1 MKNKFTD
8 NQKIIHLDAWADAPL
23 TMPSIFDICLKNTDT
38 HIIVDCC
45 KESEL
50 VSGFHHARNS
60 TLGVNEDALMQKKT
74 MLWNAEHNNRLSLIH
89 GNYKLIPQDPINVYD
104 IMCHTGDTGERIDNS
119 AVNFTSGI
127 SSAITTGFFD
137 DVEVWPTY
145 FIVWHGAK
153 IAITA
158 LKNTV
163 KWKDTR
169 NIDTMFMI
177 KNRVPKPHRMLLL
190 DELSKRDVLEDNM
203 YSQYEQFPGE
213 IASTMKEIGAT
224 HYHGKTRSI
233 DATPLQDHEDWYAT
247 PPAAQ
252 DNALI
257 EVVSETHIDRP
268 FYTEK
273 TVWPLVYMKPFMI
286 MGSHLMNHNLT
297 KYGFKLY
304 DEFIDYSFDKIE
316 SPKER
321 IIAMADELAR
331 LSNLKLS
338 NKEYHELNEKL
349 RPKIEHNLAVYLE
362 MVFDDPYLPKI
373 IRDLGNNEKLISQQ
387 ADDRRALIHHMNG
400 TWKTYTDRSG
410 GNGVLMD
417 IVRCNPYLQK
427 LMGRVL

>member
-8 NQKIIHLDAWADAPL
+8 NQEIIILDAWEHSPL
-23 TMPSIFDICLKNTDT
+23 TMSSLFDICLKKTNT

-50 VSGFHHARNS
+50 ISGFHYGRIRTS
-60 TLGVNEDALMQKKT
+60 GVNEDAEMQKKT
-74 MLWNAEHNNRLSLIH
+74 ILWNVEHNNRLSLIH
-89 GNYKLIPQDPINVYD
+89 GNYKIIPEDSINVSD
-104 IMCHTGDTGERIDNS
+104 ILVPGFGGIS
-119 AVNFTSGI
+119 VNNVHNILQYVSGI
-127 SSAITTGFFD
+127 SSAIIGGFFD
-137 DVEVWPTY
+137 DVEIWPTY
-145 FIVWHGAK
+145 FMVWPGAK
-153 IAITA
+153 VAGEA
-158 LKNTV
+158 LKNAV
-163 KWKDTR
+163 KWNDNR
-169 NIDTMFMI
+169 SIDTMFMI

-203 YSQYEQFPGE
+203 YSQYEQHPGE
-213 IASTMKEIGAT
+213 IASTMKAIGAT
-224 HYHGKTRSI
+224 HYHGKTHAIGR
-233 DATPLQDHEDWYAT
+233 PLTDEEDWYAL
-247 PPAAQ
+247 PPYGQ
-252 DNALI
+252 DDVLI
-257 EVVSETHIDRP
+257 EVVAETHIDRP

-316 SPKER
+316 SPKKR

-338 NKEYHELNEKL
+338 NIEYHKLNEKL

-362 MVFDDPYLPKI
+362 MVFNDPYLPKI
-373 IRDLGNNEKLISQQ
+373 IKEFGNDPKYSQPPNQDMTIISPQ
-387 ADDRRALIHHMNG
+387 NG
-400 TWKTYTDRSG
+400 SWKTYTDRNG

-417 IVRCNPYLQK
+417 IVRHNPYLQK
-427 LMGRVL
+427 LMGRLL